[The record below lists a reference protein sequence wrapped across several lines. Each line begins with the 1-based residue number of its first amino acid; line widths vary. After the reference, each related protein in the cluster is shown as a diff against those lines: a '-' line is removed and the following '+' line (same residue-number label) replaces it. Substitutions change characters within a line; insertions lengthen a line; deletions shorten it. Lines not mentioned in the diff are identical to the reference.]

1 MTWLS
6 TCRVRLMPM
15 MPKTT
20 KTMAPVSTSG
30 RTAGFPQPVFTQGLK
45 PKVAER
51 RALGTAEGV
60 TTVQEGGAGPPQ
72 APRQPPRAR
81 TFLTGHVE
89 EAFGRAVGAGAE
101 QAARRR
107 GAHTPVERGLVGL
120 SKVHFPVEA
129 KEPG

>member
-6 TCRVRLMPM
+6 TCRVRLMPI

-60 TTVQEGGAGPPQ
+60 TSVWEGGA
-72 APRQPPRAR
+72 QPPEAPLQPPAC
-81 TFLTGHVE
+81 TFLTGHIE
-89 EAFGRAVGAGAE
+89 EAFGRAVGAGAK
-101 QAARRR
+101 QAARR
-107 GAHTPVERGLVGL
+107 GCTHTPVERGLVGL

>member
-6 TCRVRLMPM
+6 TCRVRLMPT

-51 RALGTAEGV
+51 RALGP
-60 TTVQEGGAGPPQ
+60 AGESQ
-72 APRQPPRAR
+72 LYRRRAQPPRPHCGLPTS
-81 TFLTGHVE
+81 TFLTGHIE
-89 EAFGRAVGAGAE
+89 EAFGGPVGAGAE
-101 QAARRR
+101 QAAGRRR
-107 GAHTPVERGLVGL
+107 AHAPVERRPVVLC
-120 SKVHFPVEA
+120 KVQLPVEA
-129 KEPG
+129 RRPD